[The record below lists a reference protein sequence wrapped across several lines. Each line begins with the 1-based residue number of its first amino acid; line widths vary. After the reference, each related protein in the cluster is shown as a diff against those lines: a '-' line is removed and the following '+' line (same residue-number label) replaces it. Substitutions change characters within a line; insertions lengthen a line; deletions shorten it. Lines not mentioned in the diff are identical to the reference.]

1 MISPMP
7 ARKLWWGAGWIIL
20 PAWFPVERGGMNW
33 TERIEVDSRRLAGKP
48 VVRGTRIPVELVIGM
63 LADGWDEPRIIAE
76 YPPLVPED
84 VRACLHYA
92 AAMLRDEK
100 RFPLPAA

>member
-1 MISPMP
+1 MS
-7 ARKLWWGAGWIIL
+7 W
-20 PAWFPVERGGMNW
+20 N
-33 TERIEVDSRRLAGKP
+33 ERIEVDPRRLAGKP
-48 VVRGTRIPVELVIGM
+48 VVRGTRIPVELVVGM
-63 LADGWDEPRIIAE
+63 LADGWDEARIIEE
-76 YPPLVPED
+76 YPALTPED

>member
-1 MISPMP
+1 
-7 ARKLWWGAGWIIL
+7 
-20 PAWFPVERGGMNW
+20 MNW
-33 TERIEVDSRRLAGKP
+33 TERIEVDPKRLAGKP
-48 VVRGTRIPVELVIGM
+48 VVRGTRIPVEMVVGM
-63 LADGWDEPRIIAE
+63 LADGWDEARIIAE
-76 YPPLVPED
+76 YPTLVPDD

>member
-1 MISPMP
+1 
-7 ARKLWWGAGWIIL
+7 
-20 PAWFPVERGGMNW
+20 MNW
-33 TERIEVDSRRLAGKP
+33 TERIEVDPKRLAGKP
-48 VVRGTRIPVELVIGM
+48 VIRGTRITVELVVGM
-63 LADGWDEPRIIAE
+63 LADGWDETRIIAE
-76 YPPLVPED
+76 YPMLAPDD

>member
-1 MISPMP
+1 
-7 ARKLWWGAGWIIL
+7 
-20 PAWFPVERGGMNW
+20 MNW
-33 TERIEVDSRRLAGKP
+33 AERIEVDPKRLAGKP
-48 VVRGTRIPVELVIGM
+48 VVRGTRIPVELVVGM
-63 LADGWDEPRIIAE
+63 LADGWDEDRIMAE
-76 YPPLVPED
+76 YSILQPED